1 MAFST
6 NLKEIMKRHPLEL
19 LAIFPALILGWLV
32 WRYGV
37 NLPVWDEWNVP
48 GVAIVQS
55 VTEQI
60 TWQDWIHQHNES
72 RKLFP
77 RLLFVSL
84 ARLTNWN
91 IKYEMLVSFLLAC
104 SISFNVYHLSK
115 ITLNCSPRKRSVYL
129 LLANLLIFS
138 PMQWDNWLWGL
149 QAITFVPIASITA
162 SVAIIFS
169 RNSLFIKFVSSGIL
183 ATIATFSFA
192 NGLLSWIVIF
202 PALIWF
208 GQGKKQTT
216 QIVAGWLLLF
226 VLNLTVYFHGYVKA
240 ETTPSFLEVFVN
252 PFRTIAYF
260 VSFIG
265 SPLGLETLQINLF
278 FGSIVIIMLCFCC
291 YYFWRNQQ
299 NYQLL
304 NRTFP
309 WLLICSY
316 TVGSGILTTVG
327 RVGYGV
333 EQSLE
338 SRYITFSTY
347 GMLSLIYLLGI
358 ILAEL
363 KRKGSKSFLEKLI
376 KQNASVL
383 SIVFIIIYFANFGIG
398 TNKIIAINKERLY
411 AKACLAFV
419 YQIDNSD
426 CIKNQIYPK
435 SDELLK
441 IAEQIDNI
449 GYLQPPLVKSNSIEN
464 ISKEN
469 LLGLVYGAFD
479 GLDRHQNGN
488 YLASGWS
495 VLPQNNLPA
504 HAVIL
509 AYQTV
514 DNVPRAFALVQ
525 PNKKRQDVVEVSGKR
540 QYLKSGWSKSFSSDL
555 IPQDAVSLSA
565 WSYDSNI
572 GRAYKLTVE
581 HQIER

>member
-1 MAFST
+1 
-6 NLKEIMKRHPLEL
+6 MKKHPLEL
-19 LAIFPALILGWLV
+19 LAIFPALVLGWLV

-60 TWQDWIHQHNES
+60 TWEHWIYQHNES

-77 RLLFVSL
+77 RLLFVPL

-115 ITLNCSPRKRSVYL
+115 ITLNCSPRKRGIYL
-129 LLANLLIFS
+129 LFANLLIFS

-162 SVAIIFS
+162 SLAIIFS
-169 RNSLFIKFVSSGIL
+169 QNYLFIKFLSSGIL
-183 ATIATFSFA
+183 ATVATFSFA

-202 PALIWF
+202 PSSIWVSR
-208 GQGKKQTT
+208 QHKKRTT
-216 QIVAGWLLLF
+216 PIVAGWLLLF
-226 VLNLTVYFHGYVKA
+226 IFNLTVYFYNFVKA
-240 ETTPSFLEVFVN
+240 ESSPSFLEAFVN

-260 VSFIG
+260 VSYIG
-265 SPLGLETLQINLF
+265 SPLGLQTLWLNQVFGLMVIVLF
-278 FGSIVIIMLCFCC
+278 CFCC
-291 YYFWRNQQ
+291 YYLWKNRQ
-299 NYQLL
+299 NNLLL
-304 NRTFP
+304 NRAFP
-309 WLLICSY
+309 WLSIGSY
-316 TVGSGILTTVG
+316 TIGSGILTTIG
-327 RVGYGV
+327 RVGFGV

-347 GMLSLIYLLGI
+347 GMLSLIYLLAI

-363 KRKGSKSFLEKLI
+363 RSKGSKLSFFNKLI
-376 KQNASVL
+376 KRNTYILSVA
-383 SIVFIIIYFANFGIG
+383 FIILYLANFSLG

-411 AKACLAFV
+411 AKACLVFV
-419 YQIDNSD
+419 YEIDNSD

-435 SDELLK
+435 TDYLLE
-441 IAEQIDNI
+441 IARQIDNI
-449 GYLQPPLVKSNSIEN
+449 GYLQPPLVTNNLVQN

-479 GLDRHQNGN
+479 RLDRDENGN
-488 YLASGWS
+488 YIASGWS
-495 VLPQNNLPA
+495 VLPKDNRPA

-509 AYQTV
+509 AYQTL
-514 DNVPRAFALVQ
+514 DNVPRAFALVK
-525 PNKKRQDVVEVSGKR
+525 PDGKRKDVVEVSRKR
-540 QYLKSGWSKSFSSDL
+540 QYLQSGWSKTFSSDL
-555 IPQDAVSLSA
+555 IPQDAVSISA

-572 GRAYKLTVE
+572 GRAYQLTVE

>member
-1 MAFST
+1 
-6 NLKEIMKRHPLEL
+6 MKRHPLEL

-60 TWQDWIHQHNES
+60 TWEDWIYQHNES

-77 RLLFVSL
+77 RLLFVPL

-149 QAITFVPIASITA
+149 QAITFVPIASITT
-162 SVAIIFS
+162 SLAIIFS

-183 ATIATFSFA
+183 ATVATFSFA
-192 NGLLSWIVIF
+192 NGLLSWIVIL
-202 PALIWF
+202 PALIWSC
-208 GQGKKQTT
+208 QHKKRIPL
-216 QIVAGWLLLF
+216 IVAGWLLLF
-226 VLNLTVYFHGYVKA
+226 ALNLTIYFHDFVKS
-240 ETTPSFLEVFVN
+240 ESSPSPLEAFVN
-252 PFRTIAYF
+252 PFKTIAYF
-260 VSFIG
+260 VSFVG
-265 SPLGLETLQINLF
+265 SPLGLQALQINIF
-278 FGSIVIIMLCFCC
+278 FGLIVIILFCLSC
-291 YYFWRNQQ
+291 YYLWRNKQ
-299 NYQLL
+299 NNGLL
-304 NRTFP
+304 NRAFP
-309 WLLICSY
+309 WFLTGSY
-316 TVGSGILTTVG
+316 TIGSGILTTIG
-327 RVGYGV
+327 RVGFGV
-333 EQSLE
+333 GQSLE

-347 GMLSLIYLLGI
+347 GMLSLIYLIGI
-358 ILAEL
+358 ILSDL
-363 KRKGSKSFLEKLI
+363 NNKGSKLSFWEKLV
-376 KQNASVL
+376 KQKAYIL
-383 SIVFIIIYFANFGIG
+383 SIVFVLVYFANFGVG

-411 AKACLAFV
+411 AKACLTFV

-426 CIKNQIYPK
+426 CIKKQIYPQL
-435 SDELLK
+435 DELYP

-449 GYLQPPLVKSNSIEN
+449 GYLQPPLLISDRLDR

-469 LLGLVYGAFD
+469 SLGLVYGMFD
-479 GLDRHQNGN
+479 SLERDENGN

-495 VLPQNNLPA
+495 VLPKDNRPA

-509 AYQTV
+509 AYQAI
-514 DNVPRAFALVQ
+514 DNVPKAFALVQ
-525 PNKKRQDVVEVSGKR
+525 PNQKRQDVAQNSRKPG
-540 QYLKSGWSKSFSSDL
+540 YLQSGWSKSFSSDL

>member
-1 MAFST
+1 
-6 NLKEIMKRHPLEL
+6 MKKHPLEL
-19 LAIFPALILGWLV
+19 LAVFPALVLGWLV

-60 TWQDWIHQHNES
+60 TWEDWIYQHNES

-77 RLLFVSL
+77 RLLFVPL

-115 ITLNCSPRKRSVYL
+115 ITLNCSPRTRNIYL

-162 SVAIIFS
+162 SLAIIFS
-169 RNSLFIKFVSSGIL
+169 QNYLFIKFLSSGIL

-202 PALIWF
+202 PSLIWVSR
-208 GQGKKQTT
+208 QGKKRTT
-216 QIVAGWLLLF
+216 LVVVGWLLLF
-226 VLNLTVYFHGYVKA
+226 ISNLIVYFHNFVKA
-240 ETTPSFLEVFVN
+240 KSSPSFLEAFVN
-252 PFRTIAYF
+252 PIKTIAYF
-260 VSFIG
+260 ISFLG
-265 SPLGLETLQINLF
+265 SPLGLQTLWLNQIL
-278 FGSIVIIMLCFCC
+278 GSIVIIVFCFLC
-291 YYFWRNQQ
+291 YYLWKNKQ
-299 NYQLL
+299 NYSLL
-304 NRTFP
+304 NRAFP
-309 WLLICSY
+309 WLSIGSY
-316 TVGSGILTTVG
+316 TIGSGILTTIG
-327 RVGYGV
+327 RVGFGV

-347 GMLSLIYLLGI
+347 GMLSLIYLSGI
-358 ILAEL
+358 ILANL
-363 KRKGSKSFLEKLI
+363 KHKGSKLFMGKLN
-376 KQNASVL
+376 KQNTYISTA
-383 SIVFIIIYFANFGIG
+383 FIILYLANFSLG

-411 AKACLAFV
+411 AKACLVFI
-419 YQIDNSD
+419 YEIDNLD
-426 CIKNQIYPK
+426 CIEKQIYP
-435 SDELLK
+435 ETNYLLK
-441 IAEQIDNI
+441 VVSQIDNI
-449 GYLQPPLVKSNSIEN
+449 GYLQPPLLTNNLIQN

-479 GLDRHQNGN
+479 RLDRDENGN
-488 YLASGWS
+488 YIASGWS
-495 VLPQNNLPA
+495 VLPKDNRPA

-509 AYQTV
+509 AYQTK
-514 DNVPRAFALVQ
+514 DNVPRAFALVK
-525 PNKKRQDVVEVSGKR
+525 PDEERKDVVEVFNKS
-540 QYLKSGWSKSFSSDL
+540 QYLQSGWSKSFSSDL
-555 IPQDAVSLSA
+555 IPQDAVSISA

-572 GRAYKLTVE
+572 GRAYQLTVE

>member
-1 MAFST
+1 
-6 NLKEIMKRHPLEL
+6 MKKHPLEL
-19 LAIFPALILGWLV
+19 LAIFPALVLGWLV

-37 NLPVWDEWNVP
+37 NLPVWDEWHVP

-60 TWQDWIHQHNES
+60 TWEHWIYQHNES

-77 RLLFVSL
+77 RLLFVPL

-115 ITLNCSPRKRSVYL
+115 ITLNCSPRKRGIYL

-162 SVAIIFS
+162 SLAIIFS
-169 RNSLFIKFVSSGIL
+169 QNYLFIKFLSSGIL
-183 ATIATFSFA
+183 ATVATFSFA

-202 PALIWF
+202 PSLIWVSR
-208 GQGKKQTT
+208 QHKKRTT
-216 QIVAGWLLLF
+216 LIVAGWLLLF
-226 VLNLTVYFHGYVKA
+226 IFNLTVYFHNFVKA
-240 ETTPSFLEVFVN
+240 ESSPSFLEVFVN

-260 VSFIG
+260 VSYIG
-265 SPLGLETLQINLF
+265 SPLGLQTLWLNQV
-278 FGSIVIIMLCFCC
+278 FGLIVIVLFCFCC
-291 YYFWRNQQ
+291 YYFWKNRQ
-299 NYQLL
+299 NHLLL
-304 NRTFP
+304 NRAFS
-309 WLLICSY
+309 WLSIGSY
-316 TVGSGILTTVG
+316 TIGSGILTTIG
-327 RVGYGV
+327 RVGFGV

-347 GMLSLIYLLGI
+347 GMLSLIYLLGTI
-358 ILAEL
+358 FADI
-363 KRKGSKSFLEKLI
+363 KNKGDKLSGFEKLI
-376 KQNASVL
+376 EQNTYIL
-383 SIVFIIIYFANFGIG
+383 SIAFTIVYFANFSLG

-411 AKACLAFV
+411 AKACLVFV
-419 YQIDNSD
+419 YEIDNSD

-435 SDELLK
+435 TDYLLE
-441 IAEQIDNI
+441 IASQIDNI
-449 GYLQPPLVKSNSIEN
+449 GYLQPPLVTSNSIQN

-469 LLGLVYGAFD
+469 LLGLVYGVFD
-479 GLDRHQNGN
+479 RLDRDENGN
-488 YLASGWS
+488 YIASGWS
-495 VLPQNNLPA
+495 VLPKDNRPA

-509 AYQTV
+509 AYQTQ
-514 DNVPRAFALVQ
+514 DNIPRAFALSQ
-525 PNKKRQDVVEVSGKR
+525 PDGEREDVVEVSRKR
-540 QYLKSGWSKSFSSDL
+540 QYLQSGWSKTFSSDL
-555 IPQDAVSLSA
+555 IPQDAVSISA